1 MRTFV
6 IGWLV
11 AFSLVGAVA
20 YGVGLAVRATT
31 PPAPPPTPVR
41 APQASVDEAGQPV
54 APFSQGMAVEV
65 VARRLGA
72 TGRAEQLRA
81 DLRASATV
89 AYHSPQHWTVCLD
102 QACWTTHGPGRYAEP
117 DNEVARR
124 HEAEAT
130 AGP

>member
-20 YGVGLAVRATT
+20 YGVGLTVRAST
-31 PPAPPPTPVR
+31 PPPTPAPVR
-41 APQASVDEAGQPV
+41 SAQASPDDAGQPV
-54 APFSQGMAVEV
+54 TPFSQGMAVEV
-65 VARRLGA
+65 VGKRLGA
-72 TGRAEQLRA
+72 TGRSEQLRA

-89 AYHSPQHWTVCLD
+89 AYHSPQHWTVCLE
-102 QACWTTHGPGRYAEP
+102 QACWTAHGPGRYAEP
-117 DNEVARR
+117 DNEAARR